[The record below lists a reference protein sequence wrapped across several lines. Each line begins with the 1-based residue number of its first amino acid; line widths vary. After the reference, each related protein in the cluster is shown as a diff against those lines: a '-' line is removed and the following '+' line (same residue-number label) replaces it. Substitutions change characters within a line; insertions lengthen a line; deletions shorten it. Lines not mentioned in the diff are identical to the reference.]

1 LSFTVAP
8 RVCEARVV
16 THHLGL
22 AALVIAASFG
32 AALLSAV
39 AGFGGGVLLLPVFVA
54 VFGPRDAVAVLTV
67 AQLASNGSRVW
78 FNRHEI
84 DRRLVTIF
92 AVGAV
97 PAAVVGALLLTSAPV
112 PALTRVIG
120 AFLLAMVVW
129 RRIHPKMAR
138 VGDRGFAAIG
148 AASGFGSALVGSVGP
163 MVAPFFLARGLLR
176 GAYIGTEAASAVVM
190 HLTKLIVFGAAA
202 VLTWRTGLIGL
213 ALAPAAAGGAWTG
226 KKVLDRLPVPA
237 FVILVEAGL
246 VISGLLLLI
255 TGG

>member
-1 LSFTVAP
+1 M
-8 RVCEARVV
+8 
-16 THHLGL
+16 THDLLLG
-22 AALVIAASFG
+22 ALLIVASFG
-32 AALLSAV
+32 TALLSAI

-78 FNRHEI
+78 FNRREI
-84 DRRLVTIF
+84 DRRLVMIF

-97 PAAVVGALLLTSAPV
+97 PAAVAGALLLTSAPLHT
-112 PALTRVIG
+112 LTRVIG

-129 RRIHPKMAR
+129 RRVRPDAAR
-138 VGDRGFAAIG
+138 VGDRGFAALG

-163 MVAPFFLARGLLR
+163 MVAPFFLARGMVR

-190 HLTKLIVFGAAA
+190 HLTKLVVFGAAA
-202 VLTWRTGLIGL
+202 VLTWHTGLIGL

-226 KKVLDRLPVPA
+226 KKVLDRLPVNV

-246 VISGLLLLI
+246 VISGLLLLL

>member
-1 LSFTVAP
+1 VASG
-8 RVCEARVV
+8 VCEAPGM
-16 THHLGL
+16 THELLL
-22 AALVIAASFG
+22 AALLIVASFG
-32 AALLSAV
+32 TALLSAI

-54 VFGPRDAVAVLTV
+54 VFGARDAVAVLTV

-78 FNRHEI
+78 FNRHEV
-84 DRRLVTIF
+84 DRRLVRIF

-97 PAAVVGALLLTSAPV
+97 PAAVAGALLLTSAPL

-129 RRIHPKMAR
+129 RRVRPNAAR
-138 VGDRGFAAIG
+138 VGDRGFAALG

-163 MVAPFFLARGLLR
+163 MVAPFFLARGMVR

-190 HLTKLIVFGAAA
+190 HLTKLVVFGAAA

-213 ALAPAAAGGAWTG
+213 ALAPAAAGGAWAG
-226 KKVLDRLPVPA
+226 KKILDRLPVTV

-246 VISGLLLLI
+246 VISGLILVI

>member
-1 LSFTVAP
+1 MTPDLWMAVLLLS
-8 RVCEARVV
+8 
-16 THHLGL
+16 
-22 AALVIAASFG
+22 ASFG

-78 FNRHEI
+78 LNRGEV
-84 DRRLVTIF
+84 DRRLVRFF
-92 AVGAV
+92 AAGAV
-97 PAAVVGALLLTSAPV
+97 PAAAAGALLLSNAPL
-112 PALTRVIG
+112 PALSRVIG
-120 AFLLAMVVW
+120 AFLLAMVVL
-129 RRIHPKMAR
+129 RRIRPVVTR
-138 VGDRGFAAIG
+138 VGDRGFAAVG
-148 AASGFGSALVGSVGP
+148 AVSGFGSALVGSVGP
-163 MVAPFFLARGLLR
+163 MVAPFFLARGLTR
-176 GAYIGTEAASAVVM
+176 GAYIGSEAAAAVVM

-213 ALAPAAAGGAWTG
+213 ALAPATAGGAWTG
-226 KKVLDRLPVPA
+226 KKVLDLLPVA
-237 FVILVEAGL
+237 TFVILVEAGL

>member
-1 LSFTVAP
+1 MTHELWM
-8 RVCEARVV
+8 VV
-16 THHLGL
+16 L
-22 AALVIAASFG
+22 LVAASFG
-32 AALLSAV
+32 TAVLSAV

-67 AQLASNGSRVW
+67 AQLASNGSRVF
-78 FNRHEI
+78 FNRR
-84 DRRLVTIF
+84 DVDWRLVKVF

-97 PAAVVGALLLTSAPV
+97 PSAVAGALLLTKAPL

-129 RRIHPKMAR
+129 RRIRPAAAR
-138 VGDRGFAAIG
+138 IGDRGFAAVG

-163 MVAPFFLARGLLR
+163 MVAPFFLARGLTR

-202 VLTWRTGLIGL
+202 VLTLRTGLIGL
-213 ALAPAAAGGAWTG
+213 ALAPAAAGGAWAG
-226 KKVLDRLPVPA
+226 KKILDRLPVA
-237 FVILVEAGL
+237 IFVALVEIGL
-246 VISGLLLLI
+246 IVSGLLLLI
-255 TGG
+255 SGG

>member
-1 LSFTVAP
+1 MTHDLWVA
-8 RVCEARVV
+8 V
-16 THHLGL
+16 L
-22 AALVIAASFG
+22 LVAASF
-32 AALLSAV
+32 ATAVLSAV

-67 AQLASNGSRVW
+67 AQLASNGSRIW
-78 FNRHEI
+78 FNRQEV
-84 DRRLVTIF
+84 DRRLVKVF

-97 PAAVVGALLLTSAPV
+97 PAAVAGALLLTSAPL

-129 RRIHPKMAR
+129 RRVRPTATRIN
-138 VGDRGFAAIG
+138 DRGFAAVG

-163 MVAPFFLARGLLR
+163 MVAPFFLARGLAR

-202 VLTWRTGLIGL
+202 VLTWRTGLIGV
-213 ALAPAAAGGAWTG
+213 ALAPAAAGGAWLG
-226 KKVLDRLPVPA
+226 KQALDRLPVA
-237 FVILVEAGL
+237 VFVVLVEAGL
-246 VISGLLLLI
+246 ITSGLLLLI